1 MKKNILILLL
11 LACSFMGHAQ
21 VNRPKLVVGIVVD
34 QMRWDYLYY
43 YNKEFVEGGFKR
55 LLAEGYSCENTMIP
69 YIPTVTAI
77 GHSSIYTGSVPAL
90 TGILGN
96 SFFINGKNT
105 YCCGDDNVQS
115 VGSSSKEG
123 KMSPRNLLAST
134 IGDEL
139 KLATDFKSK
148 VIGVALKDRAAILPA
163 GHSADAAYWWDT
175 SAGHF
180 VTSTYYMDKLPS
192 WAVEFN
198 KKHQQKPGSD
208 IKSKPQ
214 GVTMTFDM
222 AEAALKNERLGLGT
236 ETDMLA
242 VSVSST
248 DIIGHM
254 YSTRGPEIHD
264 AYIQLDRDLAHFFN
278 ILDAQVGRG
287 NYLVFLTADH
297 GGSHNPN
304 FMRSHKLAAGGFAG
318 WDLTKEIN
326 KELQQ
331 SFGTKANFILGENA
345 LRIYFDRKSI
355 AEAGLELAK
364 VKAKA
369 KQLLEKKEN
378 ITYVVDYDNVATQ
391 PIAQPIRERI
401 INGYSRE
408 RGGDLLIITNP
419 GWVNCPSSPDYK
431 GTNHGLWNPD
441 DSHIPL
447 IFMGWG
453 ITPGATSHPTSM
465 TDIAPSVCS
474 MLHIQMPNA
483 CVGNPVF

>member
-198 KKHQQKPGSD
+198 KKHQQKPGFD

-264 AYIQLDRDLAHFFN
+264 AYIQFDRDLARFFN
-278 ILDAQVGRG
+278 TLDAQVGRG

-318 WDLTKEIN
+318 WDLMKEIN

-331 SFGTKANFILGENA
+331 SFGTKTNFILGENA

-355 AEAGLELAK
+355 ADAGLELAK

-401 INGYSRE
+401 INGYNRE

>member
-264 AYIQLDRDLAHFFN
+264 VYIQLDRDLARFFN
-278 ILDAQVGRG
+278 TLDAQVGRG

-318 WDLTKEIN
+318 WDLIKEIN

-378 ITYVVDYDNVATQ
+378 IAYVVDYDNAATQ

-401 INGYSRE
+401 INGYNRE

>member
-222 AEAALKNERLGLGT
+222 AEAALENERLGLGT

-278 ILDAQVGRG
+278 TLDAQVGRG

-304 FMRSHKLAAGGFAG
+304 LMRSHKLAAGGFAG
-318 WDLTKEIN
+318 WNLTKEIN
-326 KELQQ
+326 NELQQ

-355 AEAGLELAK
+355 AEAGLELAQ

-378 ITYVVDYDNVATQ
+378 ITYVVDYENVATQ

-408 RGGDLLIITNP
+408 RGGDLLIVTNP

>member
-278 ILDAQVGRG
+278 TLDAQVGRG

-331 SFGTKANFILGENA
+331 WFGTKVNFILGENA

-378 ITYVVDYDNVATQ
+378 ITYVVDYDNMATQ

>member
-264 AYIQLDRDLAHFFN
+264 AYIQLDRDLDRFFN
-278 ILDAQVGRG
+278 TLDAQVGRG

-318 WDLTKEIN
+318 WNLTKEIN

-401 INGYSRE
+401 INGYNRE

-419 GWVNCPSSPDYK
+419 GWVNCPSSADYK

-483 CVGNPVF
+483 CVGNPIF

>member
-242 VSVSST
+242 VSISST

-264 AYIQLDRDLAHFFN
+264 AYIQLDRDLDRFFN
-278 ILDAQVGRG
+278 TLDAQVGRG

-318 WDLTKEIN
+318 WNLTKEIN

-453 ITPGATSHPTSM
+453 VTQGATSRPTSM

-474 MLHIQMPNA
+474 LLHIQMPNA

>member
-11 LACSFMGHAQ
+11 LACSLIGHAQ

-192 WAVEFN
+192 WAVDFN
-198 KKHQQKPGSD
+198 KKHQQKPGFD

-254 YSTRGPEIHD
+254 YSTRGSEIHD
-264 AYIQLDRDLAHFFN
+264 AYIQLDRDLDRFFN
-278 ILDAQVGRG
+278 TLDAQVGRG

-378 ITYVVDYDNVATQ
+378 IAYVVDYDNVATQ

-453 ITPGATSHPTSM
+453 ITSGATSHPTSM

>member
-11 LACSFMGHAQ
+11 LACSLIGHAQ

-77 GHSSIYTGSVPAL
+77 GHSSIYTGSIPAL

-198 KKHQQKPGSD
+198 KKHLQKPGSD

-264 AYIQLDRDLAHFFN
+264 VYIQLDRDLARFFN
-278 ILDAQVGRG
+278 TLDAQVGRG

-304 FMRSHKLAAGGFAG
+304 FMRNHKLAAGGFAG
-318 WDLTKEIN
+318 WNLTKEIN

-453 ITPGATSHPTSM
+453 ITSGATSHPTSM

>member
-264 AYIQLDRDLAHFFN
+264 AYIQLDCDLARFFN

>member
-77 GHSSIYTGSVPAL
+77 GHSSIYTGSIPAL

-264 AYIQLDRDLAHFFN
+264 AYIQLDRDLDRFFN
-278 ILDAQVGRG
+278 TLDAQVGRG

-331 SFGTKANFILGENA
+331 SFGTKVNFILGENA

-378 ITYVVDYDNVATQ
+378 ITYVVDYDNAATQ

-401 INGYSRE
+401 INGYNRE

>member
-264 AYIQLDRDLAHFFN
+264 VYIQLDRDLARFFN
-278 ILDAQVGRG
+278 TLDAQVGRG

-453 ITPGATSHPTSM
+453 ITSGATSHPTSM

>member
-278 ILDAQVGRG
+278 TLDAQVGRG

-318 WDLTKEIN
+318 WDLMKEIN

-355 AEAGLELAK
+355 ADAGLELAK

>member
-192 WAVEFN
+192 WAVDFN
-198 KKHQQKPGSD
+198 KKHQQKPGFD

-254 YSTRGPEIHD
+254 YSTRGSEIHD
-264 AYIQLDRDLAHFFN
+264 AYIQLDRDLDRFFN
-278 ILDAQVGRG
+278 TLDAQVGRG

-318 WDLTKEIN
+318 WDLMKEIN

-355 AEAGLELAK
+355 ADAGLELAK
-364 VKAKA
+364 VKAEA
-369 KQLLEKKEN
+369 KKLFEKRAN
-378 ITYVVDYDNVATQ
+378 ITYVVDYEDVATQ

-453 ITPGATSHPTSM
+453 ITPGATLHPTSM

>member
-11 LACSFMGHAQ
+11 LACSLIGHAQ

-264 AYIQLDRDLAHFFN
+264 AYIQLDHDLAHFFN
-278 ILDAQVGRG
+278 TLDAQVGRG

-304 FMRSHKLAAGGFAG
+304 LMRSHKLAAGGFAG
-318 WDLTKEIN
+318 WDLMKEIN

-419 GWVNCPSSPDYK
+419 GWVNCPSSSDYK

>member
-139 KLATDFKSK
+139 KLATNFKSK

-192 WAVEFN
+192 WAVDFN

-278 ILDAQVGRG
+278 TLDAQVGRG

-331 SFGTKANFILGENA
+331 SFGTKNNFILGENA

-419 GWVNCPSSPDYK
+419 GWVNCPSSADYK

>member
-198 KKHQQKPGSD
+198 KKHQQKPGFD

-264 AYIQLDRDLAHFFN
+264 AYIQLDRDLARFFN
-278 ILDAQVGRG
+278 TLDAQVGRG

-419 GWVNCPSSPDYK
+419 GWVNCPSSSDYK

>member
-264 AYIQLDRDLAHFFN
+264 VYIQLDRDLARFFN
-278 ILDAQVGRG
+278 TLDAQVGRG

-378 ITYVVDYDNVATQ
+378 IAYVVDYDNVATQ

>member
-264 AYIQLDRDLAHFFN
+264 VYIQLDRDLARFFN
-278 ILDAQVGRG
+278 TLDAQVGRG

-304 FMRSHKLAAGGFAG
+304 FMRNHKLAAGGFAG

>member
-198 KKHQQKPGSD
+198 KKHLQKPGSD

-264 AYIQLDRDLAHFFN
+264 VYIQLDRDLARFFN
-278 ILDAQVGRG
+278 TLDAQVGRG

-318 WDLTKEIN
+318 WNLTKEIN
-326 KELQQ
+326 NELQQ

-453 ITPGATSHPTSM
+453 ITSGATSHPTSM

>member
-192 WAVEFN
+192 WAVDFN
-198 KKHQQKPGSD
+198 KKHQQKPGFD

-254 YSTRGPEIHD
+254 YSTRGSEIHD
-264 AYIQLDRDLAHFFN
+264 AYIQLDRDLDRFFN
-278 ILDAQVGRG
+278 TLDAQVGRG

-318 WDLTKEIN
+318 WDLMKEIN

-355 AEAGLELAK
+355 ADAGLELAK
-364 VKAKA
+364 VKAEA
-369 KQLLEKKEN
+369 KKLFEKRAN
-378 ITYVVDYDNVATQ
+378 ITYVVDYEDVATQ

>member
-55 LLAEGYSCENTMIP
+55 LLAKGYSCENTIIP

-278 ILDAQVGRG
+278 TLDAQVGRG

-355 AEAGLELAK
+355 ADAGLELAK

-378 ITYVVDYDNVATQ
+378 ITYVVDYENVATQ

-408 RGGDLLIITNP
+408 RGGDLLIVTNP

>member
-264 AYIQLDRDLAHFFN
+264 VYIQLDRDLARFFN
-278 ILDAQVGRG
+278 TLDAQVGRG

-304 FMRSHKLAAGGFAG
+304 FMRNHKLAAGGFAG

-331 SFGTKANFILGENA
+331 SFGTKVNFILGENA

>member
-192 WAVEFN
+192 WVVDFN
-198 KKHQQKPGSD
+198 KKHQQKAGSD

-264 AYIQLDRDLAHFFN
+264 AYIQLDRDLDRFFN
-278 ILDAQVGRG
+278 TLDAQVGRG

-453 ITPGATSHPTSM
+453 ITPGATLHPTSM

>member
-222 AEAALKNERLGLGT
+222 AEATLKNERLGLGT

-264 AYIQLDRDLAHFFN
+264 VYIQLDRDLARFFN
-278 ILDAQVGRG
+278 TLDAQVGRG

-318 WDLTKEIN
+318 WDLMKEIN

-355 AEAGLELAK
+355 ADAGLELAK

-419 GWVNCPSSPDYK
+419 GWVNCPSSADYK

>member
-96 SFFINGKNT
+96 SFFIDGKNT

-254 YSTRGPEIHD
+254 YSTRGSEIHD
-264 AYIQLDRDLAHFFN
+264 AYIQLDRDLDRFFN
-278 ILDAQVGRG
+278 TLDAQVGRG

-304 FMRSHKLAAGGFAG
+304 FMRSHKLAPGGFAG
-318 WDLTKEIN
+318 WDLMKEIN

-331 SFGTKANFILGENA
+331 SFGTKSNFILGENA

-355 AEAGLELAK
+355 AEAGLELAQ

>member
-55 LLAEGYSCENTMIP
+55 LLAKGYSCENTMIP

-264 AYIQLDRDLAHFFN
+264 AYIQLDRDLDRFFN
-278 ILDAQVGRG
+278 TLDAQVGRG

-304 FMRSHKLAAGGFAG
+304 FMRNHKLAAGGFAG

-355 AEAGLELAK
+355 ADAGLELAK

-378 ITYVVDYDNVATQ
+378 ITYVVDYDNAATQ

-401 INGYSRE
+401 INGYNRE

>member
-278 ILDAQVGRG
+278 TLDAQVGRG

-318 WDLTKEIN
+318 WNLTKEIN

-331 SFGTKANFILGENA
+331 SFGTKVNFILGENA

-378 ITYVVDYDNVATQ
+378 ITYVVDYDNMATQ

-401 INGYSRE
+401 INGYNRE

>member
-192 WAVEFN
+192 WAVDFN
-198 KKHQQKPGSD
+198 KKHQQKAGSD

-222 AEAALKNERLGLGT
+222 AEAALENERLGLGT

-278 ILDAQVGRG
+278 TLDAQVGRG

-378 ITYVVDYDNVATQ
+378 ITYVVDYDNAATQ

-401 INGYSRE
+401 INGYNRE

>member
-264 AYIQLDRDLAHFFN
+264 VYIQLDRDLARFFN
-278 ILDAQVGRG
+278 TLDAQVGRG

-318 WDLTKEIN
+318 WDLTKDIN

-331 SFGTKANFILGENA
+331 SFGTKVNFILGENA

>member
-198 KKHQQKPGSD
+198 KKHLQKPGSD

-264 AYIQLDRDLAHFFN
+264 VYIQLDRDLARFFN
-278 ILDAQVGRG
+278 TLDAQVGRG

-304 FMRSHKLAAGGFAG
+304 FMRNHKLAAGGFAG
-318 WDLTKEIN
+318 WNLTKEIN

-453 ITPGATSHPTSM
+453 ITSGATSHPTSM
-465 TDIAPSVCS
+465 TAIAPSVCS

>member
-198 KKHQQKPGSD
+198 KKHLQKPGSD

-264 AYIQLDRDLAHFFN
+264 VYIQLDRDLARFFN
-278 ILDAQVGRG
+278 TLDAQVGRG

-401 INGYSRE
+401 INGYNRE

>member
-139 KLATDFKSK
+139 KLATNFKSK

-264 AYIQLDRDLAHFFN
+264 AYIQLDRDLARVFN
-278 ILDAQVGRG
+278 TLDAQVGRG

-318 WDLTKEIN
+318 WDLMKEIN

-364 VKAKA
+364 VKAEA
-369 KQLLEKKEN
+369 KKLFEKRAN
-378 ITYVVDYDNVATQ
+378 ITYVVDYEDVATQ

-408 RGGDLLIITNP
+408 RGGDLLIVTNP
-419 GWVNCPSSPDYK
+419 GWVNCPSSADYK

-453 ITPGATSHPTSM
+453 VTQGATSRPTSM

-474 MLHIQMPNA
+474 LLHIQMPNA
-483 CVGNPVF
+483 CVGNSVF

>member
-11 LACSFMGHAQ
+11 LACSLIGHAQ

-77 GHSSIYTGSVPAL
+77 GHSSIYTGSIPAL

-264 AYIQLDRDLAHFFN
+264 AYIQLDRDLDRFFN
-278 ILDAQVGRG
+278 TLDAQVGRG

-318 WDLTKEIN
+318 WNLTKEIN

-401 INGYSRE
+401 INGYNRE

-419 GWVNCPSSPDYK
+419 GWVNCPSSADYK

-453 ITPGATSHPTSM
+453 VTQGATSRPTSM

-474 MLHIQMPNA
+474 LLHIQMPNA

>member
-198 KKHQQKPGSD
+198 KKHQQKPGFD

-264 AYIQLDRDLAHFFN
+264 AYIQLDRDLDRFFN
-278 ILDAQVGRG
+278 TLDAQVGRG

-318 WDLTKEIN
+318 WNLTKEIN

-453 ITPGATSHPTSM
+453 ITSGATSHPTSM

>member
-105 YCCGDDNVQS
+105 YCCGDYNVQS

-264 AYIQLDRDLAHFFN
+264 VYIQLDRDLARFFN
-278 ILDAQVGRG
+278 TLDAQVGRG

-318 WDLTKEIN
+318 WDLMKEIN

-355 AEAGLELAK
+355 ADAGLELAK

-378 ITYVVDYDNVATQ
+378 ITYVVDYDNAATQ

-401 INGYSRE
+401 INGYNRE

-483 CVGNPVF
+483 CVGNPIF

>member
-1 MKKNILILLL
+1 MKRNILILLL

-96 SFFINGKNT
+96 SFFIDGKNT

-192 WAVEFN
+192 WVVDFN
-198 KKHQQKPGSD
+198 KKHQQKAGSD

-264 AYIQLDRDLAHFFN
+264 VYIQLDRDLARFFN
-278 ILDAQVGRG
+278 TLDAQVGRG

-318 WDLTKEIN
+318 WDLMKEIN

-355 AEAGLELAK
+355 ADAELELAK

>member
-96 SFFINGKNT
+96 SFFIDGKNT

-254 YSTRGPEIHD
+254 YSTRGSEIHD
-264 AYIQLDRDLAHFFN
+264 AYIQLDRDLDRFFN
-278 ILDAQVGRG
+278 TLDAQVGRG

-318 WDLTKEIN
+318 WDLMKEIN

-331 SFGTKANFILGENA
+331 SFGTKSNFILGENA

-355 AEAGLELAK
+355 AEAGLELAQ

-483 CVGNPVF
+483 CVGNSVF

>member
-264 AYIQLDRDLAHFFN
+264 VYIQLDRDLARFFN
-278 ILDAQVGRG
+278 TLDAQVGRG

-318 WDLTKEIN
+318 WDLTKEID

-331 SFGTKANFILGENA
+331 SFETKVNFILGENA

-364 VKAKA
+364 VKAEA
-369 KQLLEKKEN
+369 KKLLEKKEN

>member
-278 ILDAQVGRG
+278 TLDAQVGRG

-318 WDLTKEIN
+318 WDLMKEIN

-355 AEAGLELAK
+355 ADAGLELAK

-401 INGYSRE
+401 INGYNRE

-453 ITPGATSHPTSM
+453 VTQGATSRPTSM
-465 TDIAPSVCS
+465 ADIAPSVCS
-474 MLHIQMPNA
+474 LLHIQMPNA